1 VPAGTAPADALRH
14 TVALAR
20 AADELGYSRYWLAEH
35 HNTGGLA
42 GTAPEVLAAHVASA
56 TSRIRVGS
64 GGVLLS
70 HYSPLKVAEAFGV
83 LSALFPGRI
92 DLGIGRAAGAD
103 PVTAAALRP
112 GPAAYG
118 DDHFPRRVVDLLGW
132 LGAGLDPDHPA
143 AAVRAMPDGGD
154 RPDVW
159 LLGSSPHSAGLA
171 AALGLPYS
179 FAQFI
184 TPDFGPQVVGRYRRN
199 FRPSGA
205 DNEPRVNA
213 AVAAVCAD
221 TDEAAERLALSGLV
235 WRLSPEERRGPV
247 PSVEDAQAMAAALD
261 PARRARLAQERAGI
275 VVGAPE
281 RVAAELTDLA
291 GSFGVDELLV
301 VTVCHDPAARLRS
314 YELVASAVGL
324 PAADQPAPD
333 PAPGYGE

>member
-1 VPAGTAPADALRH
+1 MPSGTPPADALRH

-92 DLGIGRAAGAD
+92 DLGIGRAVGAD
-103 PVTAAALRP
+103 PVASAALQP
-112 GPAAYG
+112 GPTAYG
-118 DDHFPRRVVDLLGW
+118 DDQFPRRVVDLLGW
-132 LGAGLDPDHPA
+132 LGGGLEADHPA
-143 AAVRAMPDGGD
+143 AAVRAMPDGGH

-179 FAQFI
+179 FAHFI
-184 TPDFGPQVVGRYRRN
+184 TPDFGPQVVARYRRN

-205 DNEPRVNA
+205 DTEPRVTV

-235 WRLSPEERRGPV
+235 WRLSPEERRGPI
-247 PSVEDAQAMAAALD
+247 PSVEDAQAAAAALD
-261 PARRARLAQERAGI
+261 PARGARLAQDRSRV
-275 VVGAPE
+275 VVGGPD
-281 RVAAELTDLA
+281 RVAAQLSALA
-291 GSFGVDELLV
+291 ESFEVNEMLV

-314 YELVASAVGL
+314 YELLASAVGL
-324 PAADQPAPD
+324 RAC
-333 PAPGYGE
+333 

>member
-1 VPAGTAPADALRH
+1 VPAGTTPAAALRH
-14 TVALAR
+14 TVDLAR

-35 HNTGGLA
+35 HGVVGLA
-42 GTAPEVLAAHVASA
+42 GTAPEVLAAQVASA

-64 GGVLLS
+64 GGVMLS

-103 PVTAAALRP
+103 PVATAALRP
-112 GPAAYG
+112 GPTAYG
-118 DDHFPRRVVDLLGW
+118 DEHFPRRVVDLLGW
-132 LGAGLDPDHPA
+132 LGGGLEPGHPA
-143 AAVRAMPDGGD
+143 AAVRAMPGPGDG
-154 RPDVW
+154 PDVW

-179 FAQFI
+179 FAHFI

-199 FRPSGA
+199 FRPSAA
-205 DNEPRVNA
+205 DTEPRVNV

-235 WRLSPEERRGPV
+235 WRLSPEEQRGPV
-247 PSVEDAQAMAAALD
+247 PSVDDARAAVAALD
-261 PARRARLAQERAGI
+261 PARRARLAQDRGRL
-275 VVGAPE
+275 VVGGPD
-281 RVAAELTDLA
+281 RVVGQLARLAAA
-291 GSFGVDELLV
+291 FGVDEVLV

-314 YELVASAVGL
+314 YELLASAAGL
-324 PAADQPAPD
+324 RSR
-333 PAPGYGE
+333 